1 MSKVKIKVISR
12 NPEDYL
18 RATKKDIQ
26 KLPRNYDPSLHPLE
40 APREYVRALNA
51 VKLERVFAKPF
62 IGSLDGHRDGVSSMA
77 KHPSRLA
84 VLASGAFDGEIRLWD
99 LATKKCTRQFIAH
112 EGWVRSICFTPNGK
126 TFTSVGDDKT
136 IKTWKAEVQDEED
149 EDPVS
154 TLLSMSVVSGITHHR
169 SKPLFATCGEHC
181 QLWEKTRNEP
191 IKVFKWG
198 VDSLQHVSFNQV
210 ETNILSSCASDRS
223 VILYDCRESGPLR
236 RVVMELRP
244 NTLAWNPMEAFIFTV
259 ANEDYNLYTFDM
271 RRLKQPVNVHMDH
284 TSAVIDVDYSPT
296 GREFVSGSYDKTVRI
311 FESLKGHSRDVYHT
325 KRMQRLTCVKWSLD
339 DKYVLT
345 GSDEMNIR
353 MWKARASEKLGVL
366 KPRERTALNYSEALK
381 EKFAN
386 HPQIRR
392 IARHRHVPKHI
403 LNAQKELKTIKQKN
417 KRKDANRRAHSKPGA
432 VPHVA
437 ERQKHVVK
445 EHE

>member
-1 MSKVKIKVISR
+1 MSNIKIKVISR

-18 RATKKDIQ
+18 RATKRDIN
-26 KLPRNYDPSLHPLE
+26 KVPRNYDPTLHPLE

-62 IGSLDGHRDGVSSMA
+62 IGNLDGHKDGIASMA

-99 LATKKCTRQFIAH
+99 LAQRKCIRNFIAH
-112 EGWVRSICFTPNGK
+112 EGWVRAICFNPDGES
-126 TFTSVGDDKT
+126 FHSVGDDKT
-136 IKTWKAEVQDEED
+136 IKTWKTTVSSFDDDEPVQ
-149 EDPVS
+149 
-154 TLLSMSVVSGITHHR
+154 TLLSLSVVTGITHHKC
-169 SKPLFATCGEHC
+169 KPIFATCGDQC
-181 QLWEKTRNEP
+181 QLWENSRNEP

-198 VDSLQHVSFNQV
+198 VDSLQHVAFNQV
-210 ETNILSSCASDRS
+210 EYNLLASCASDRS
-223 VILYDCRESGPLR
+223 IILYDCRESGPIR
-236 RVVMELRP
+236 KVVMELRS
-244 NTLAWNPMEAFIFTV
+244 NALSWNPMEAFIFTV
-259 ANEDYNLYTFDM
+259 ANEDYNLYTYDVRKF
-271 RRLKQPVNVHMDH
+271 KQPVNIHMDH

-296 GREFVSGSYDKTVRI
+296 GRQFVSGSYDKTVRI
-311 FESLKGHSRDVYHT
+311 FETLKGHSRDVYHT

-339 DKYVLT
+339 DKYILT

-366 KPRERTALNYSEALK
+366 KPRERSALNYADALK

-403 LNAQKELKTIKQKN
+403 MNAKKELKAIKDKQK
-417 KRKDANRRAHSKPGA
+417 RKEANRRAHSKPGS
-432 VPHVA
+432 VPFVPD
-437 ERQKHVVK
+437 RKKHVVK
-445 EHE
+445 EDI